1 MWWSLPLRSLWR
13 NRRRTLL
20 SIGIISLGTAISF
33 FVLGFLENS
42 RFQIQETTVAQFG
55 NLQVATR
62 ELWDDAAEGAEGLL
76 PPDVA
81 AEIQRQALEDPAVIG
96 VSRELQFSALV
107 AAGSLTQVVRVT
119 SFEPEN
125 PALDAN
131 DLVVEGRGL
140 TSEDTAA
147 VLIGR
152 SLANRLSVG
161 PGDVLSLTL
170 TTIDG
175 AYNASPFRIAGVFRL
190 TNEQVER
197 QVLYIPLAFGQRLR
211 NTAGVDRII
220 IALDS
225 IRGTDTVGAR
235 LQAALSAWDDRLQ
248 VRTWVELSPIYRQ
261 LSAYFDG
268 LFGFLSLAVTILVFF
283 IILQVLTLAFLE
295 RTREIGTIRALGTT
309 RGEVF
314 RLFFVESLWLAVLG
328 SLAGMLVGLALG
340 LGFNGLGLQWRPPGT
355 VEPAILSVQLSLAT
369 ATPPFLIGLVATVLS
384 SIFPALQTAR
394 IRVVDALRVG

>member
-1 MWWSLPLRSLWR
+1 MWWALPLRSLWR

-20 SIGIISLGTAISF
+20 SMGIIGLGTAISF

-42 RFQIQETTVAQFG
+42 RLQIQATTVEQFG

-62 ELWDDAAEGAEGLL
+62 LLWEGTAEGAEGLL
-76 PPDVA
+76 PPETA
-81 AEIQRQALEDPAVIG
+81 AMIQEQALEDPSVTG
-96 VSRELQFSALV
+96 VSRELQFSAL
-107 AAGSLTQVVRVT
+107 AAAAQLTQVVRVT
-119 SFEPEN
+119 SFEPGN

-131 DLVVEGRGL
+131 TLVVEGRGL
-140 TSEDTAA
+140 TAEDTAA

-152 SLANRLSVG
+152 SLADRLNVG

-170 TTIDG
+170 TTVDG

-197 QVLYIPLAFGQRLR
+197 QLLYIPLTFGQRLR
-211 NTAGVDRII
+211 NTSGVDRVII
-220 IALDS
+220 SLDS
-225 IRGTDTVGAR
+225 IAKTNAARTR
-235 LQAALSAWDDRLQ
+235 LQASLAERDGDLE

-328 SLAGMLVGLALG
+328 SLAGVLVGLGLG
-340 LGFNGLGLQWRPPGT
+340 LAFNAIGLQWRPPGT
-355 VEPAILSVQLSLAT
+355 VEPAVLSVQLSLAT
-369 ATPPFLIGLVATVLS
+369 AAPPFLIGLVATVLS
-384 SIFPALQTAR
+384 SLFPALQTAR
-394 IRVVDALRVG
+394 LRVVDALRVE